1 MSQLLLVRHAQ
12 PEIQPDVPSNRWA
25 LNEQGRQQAVH
36 TAEQLRA
43 YRPEIIITSEEP
55 KAAETGQII
64 ADALDLSCRSAP
76 GLHEHDRTGVPY
88 FDDTAEFETAVKRFF
103 ERPDKRVFGG
113 ESAADTKQR
122 FVGAVQEVLTA
133 YPTQTVAIVA
143 HGTVN
148 TLFTQAFNPVSPFEL
163 WQTWPLAGFAVLSR
177 PEFGLLEPP
186 QPLK

>member
-25 LNEQGRQQAVH
+25 LNEQGRQQAVR

-43 YRPEIIITSEEP
+43 HRPEIIITSEEP
-55 KAAETGQII
+55 KAAETGEII
-64 ADALDLSCRSAP
+64 ADASNLPCRSAP

-88 FDDTAEFETAVKRFF
+88 FADIAEFEAVVKRFF
-103 ERPDKRVFGG
+103 ENPAEQVFGG
-113 ESAADTKQR
+113 ENAADTKQR
-122 FVGAVQEVLTA
+122 FVGAVREVLTA
-133 YPTQTVAIVA
+133 YPAQTVAIVA

-148 TLFTQAFNPVSPFEL
+148 TLFVQAFNSVSPFEL

-177 PEFGLLEPP
+177 PDFEQAP
-186 QPLK
+186 

>member
-25 LNEQGRQQAVH
+25 LNGQGRQQAVH

-55 KAAETGQII
+55 KAVETGEII

-76 GLHEHDRTGVPY
+76 GLHEHDRTGVPF
-88 FDDTAEFETAVKRFF
+88 FDDIAEFEAAVKRFF
-103 ERPDKRVFGG
+103 ENSAEQVFGG
-113 ESAADTKQR
+113 ESADDTKQR
-122 FVGAVQEVLTA
+122 FVGAVQEVLEA

-148 TLFTQAFNPVSPFEL
+148 TLFAQAFNPVSPFEL
-163 WQTWPLAGFAVLSR
+163 WQTWPLAGYAVLSR
-177 PEFGLLEPP
+177 PDFELSRSPDA
-186 QPLK
+186 